1 MAFDSYWLGVVPVA
15 FEMAGVV
22 VICKLADSDVCWIR
36 REAPHGRR
44 LRAIAKAFGVT
55 ERYLF
60 NVIWG
65 DARPNVP
72 RSTPAGQ
79 LKLKFKQKA

>member
-1 MAFDSYWLGVVPVA
+1 MAFERHWLGYLDLS
-15 FEMAGVV
+15 FEVGVDV
-22 VICKLADSDVCWIR
+22 TCKLADSDVCWIR

-79 LKLKFKQKA
+79 L